1 MTDSVRIDKWL
12 WASRFFKTRGKAR
25 EAIVGG
31 KVRLNGHR
39 VKPGKTLKEGDTLII
54 QRGLEEFT
62 VDVVQ
67 ASDRRGSATV
77 AQTLFQ
83 EHPESLSKREA
94 QAQERAAQRAA
105 KAGRERRPDKRQRR
119 QVIRFRRGQDPS

>member
-1 MTDSVRIDKWL
+1 VTETVRIDKWL

-39 VKPGKTLKEGDTLII
+39 VKPGKTLKAGDTLII
-54 QRGLEEFT
+54 QRGLEEVT
-62 VDVVQ
+62 VDVLL

-77 AQTLFQ
+77 AQSMFQ
-83 EHPESLSKREA
+83 EHPDSQSRREA
-94 QAQERAAQRAA
+94 QAEERAAQRASRQE
-105 KAGRERRPDKRQRR
+105 RERRPDKRQRR
-119 QVIRFRRGQDPS
+119 QVIRFRRGQE